1 MEGHKKLKIVKKEVH
16 HTGKTWPRFLKS
28 KGQRSNL
35 WPTNCWN
42 GKCAIYFGGE
52 TDKLQIWYRDGVR
65 SMTRINGMRD
75 DVSNDA
81 LYERV
86 KIVRSKIVGSPHSS
100 WPGNNIRAKYIVKFR
115 HRN

>member
-1 MEGHKKLKIVKKEVH
+1 
-16 HTGKTWPRFLKS
+16 
-28 KGQRSNL
+28 
-35 WPTNCWN
+35 
-42 GKCAIYFGGE
+42 
-52 TDKLQIWYRDGVR
+52 
-65 SMTRINGMRD
+65 MTRISDMRD

-100 WPGNNIRAKYIVKFR
+100 WPGNNIGAKYIVKFR